1 MHHVN
6 SSFLWTLIV
15 PEAFHFSRNCSLLTQ
30 IAGSNI
36 KSSAKGK
43 RLTKAHYAV
52 ISIKYHKGRER
63 VDSE

>member
-6 SSFLWTLIV
+6 SSFLWPLIA
-15 PEAFHFSRNCSLLTQ
+15 PEAFRFSRNCSLLTQ
-30 IAGSNI
+30 TAGSNT

-43 RLTKAHYAV
+43 GLTRPHYAV
-52 ISIKYHKGRER
+52 ISIKYHKGKER